1 MKTDLTYKWLKRH
14 PGFAYFAGDVSPLP
28 EKAAKPLL
36 KGGFIERYVAP
47 KPVPP
52 KTDLPD
58 DFPGRDALVA
68 HGLLTLEEA
77 RQIKDFTE
85 IRGIG
90 KSTNKMILDYLKNLK
105 K

>member
-1 MKTDLTYKWLKRH
+1 MKEKITYKWLRRH
-14 PGFAYFAGDVSPLP
+14 PGYAYFTGDVSPLS
-28 EKAAKPLL
+28 EKEAKQLL
-36 KGGFIERYVAP
+36 KDKYIERYVAP
-47 KPVPP
+47 APEVP

-58 DFPGRDALVA
+58 DFPGRDALIS

-90 KSTNKMILDYLKNLK
+90 RSTNEMILDYLKKLEK
-105 K
+105 